1 MGPSVTG
8 SNPPEGE
15 RTPFDDAELYD
26 VLFGELCYDLDF
38 YIGLAKQAR
47 GPVLEVA
54 CGTGRVLLPC
64 LQAGVDIDGLDLY
77 PAMLRVLQGKARAQG
92 LAPQVYESDM
102 RGFSLP
108 RRYHLIIIPFN
119 GFLHN
124 LSTEDQLNT
133 LRTCKAHLLGSG
145 LLVMEIFFPGLEVI
159 AGPEGIPVFEHEVRH
174 PQTGLQ
180 VRILDTR
187 RFNRVEQMQH
197 SEIEIQEIDAAGAL
211 VATHRS
217 RTAIRWIFKSEMELL
232 LRVAGF
238 SRWQIFGGF
247 DYRPLTK
254 ETQSMIVFAWRD

>member
-1 MGPSVTG
+1 MGPLVTG
-8 SNPPEGE
+8 DNPREGG

-26 VLFGELCYDLDF
+26 VLFGDLRYDLDF
-38 YIGLAKQAR
+38 YVGLAKEAR

-77 PAMLRVLQGKARAQG
+77 PAMLRVLQDKARALG
-92 LAPQVYESDM
+92 LAPQIYEYDM

-124 LSTEDQLNT
+124 LSTEDQLST
-133 LRTCKAHLLGSG
+133 LRTCKAHLLASG
-145 LLVMEIFFPGLEVI
+145 LLVMEIFFPGLQVI
-159 AGPEGIPVFEHEVRH
+159 AGPEGTPVLEHEVRH
-174 PQTGLQ
+174 PQTGHQ
-180 VRILDTR
+180 VRIFDTR
-187 RFNRVEQMQH
+187 HFNRVEQIQH
-197 SEIEIQEIDAAGAL
+197 SEIEIQEVDPAGAL
-211 VATHRS
+211 VASHRS
-217 RTAIRWIFKSEMELL
+217 MTAIRWIFKSEMELL

-247 DYRPLTK
+247 DRRTLRK